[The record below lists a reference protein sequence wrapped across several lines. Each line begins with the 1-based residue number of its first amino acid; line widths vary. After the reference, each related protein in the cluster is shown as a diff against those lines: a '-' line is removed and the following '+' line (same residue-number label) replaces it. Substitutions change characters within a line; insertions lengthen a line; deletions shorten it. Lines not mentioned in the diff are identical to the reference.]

1 MGRTGYRV
9 EGLPHDTTLKNVC
22 NYLQFDPAVD
32 MQLVARSVAPLIDGQ
47 PNELKVATVDFI
59 PPPGWNPSVPLP
71 VLKGHGGDR
80 VVVDQT
86 FYGFTPLN
94 EPQEPV
100 ALDIIAVTGL
110 AGNAFGSW
118 AAEPTHMWLRDKL
131 AVDFPNARVMSYGF
145 DSHLKGSH
153 SEAVISVFS
162 SRFRS
167 DVEEIRRHASD
178 RPLVFVGHSLG
189 GLVIKKAMLGR
200 WKVMPSIPL
209 MIFMGTPHRGL
220 DTEALLELVKHD
232 ATAPLIRQISFR
244 SHELNELNS
253 DFCHFLSTAPDIAIL
268 SVYETIRTKTL
279 VEMPDGTWARQGLE
293 KMMVPPDSAVLGVG
307 TREVEVPCITD
318 HSRLAKFPAT
328 SQGTAY
334 PQVQGAIMKS
344 IRTTPLGHEELIDA
358 VRMQAL
364 KRVESLAKSGDF
376 NLNRFAQNGD
386 TALVLAAKWGSKS
399 AIKCLLAYGAK
410 PNQRDEAGCT
420 PLFAAAGQYEAS
432 LDVVKLLVENGADV
446 NLVSGDLKCT
456 PLHGAAQVPSN
467 SQIVQFLLSH
477 GAATEVQNAHGLTP
491 LYIASRQNC
500 VFSVKLLLQYDA
512 VVDSCNW
519 DVKDRKYGETPL
531 IAAVYFDKGIAHN
544 THVIELLVQAGA
556 NIDVRAGDS
565 KHTALMIACLKG
577 YDRGVKCLLE
587 QGADEG
593 IRDVNGNN
601 ALMYAA
607 RVGNVHT
614 IMALAEYGRSSID
627 TQSAQ
632 RRVLDWAIYYGKV
645 EVVKYL
651 TALDPGYQPISF
663 AERFA
668 SSVDDQTREEIE
680 MYLPKHGN
688 HGMTVKGLTFWDRV
702 KWKKKPKQID

>member
-9 EGLPHDTTLKNVC
+9 EGLPHDTTLENVHS
-22 NYLQFDPAVD
+22 YLQFDPGAN
-32 MQLVARSVAPLIDGQ
+32 MQLVARSVAPLIDGAL
-47 PNELKVATVDFI
+47 NESKVATVDFI
-59 PPPGWNPSVPLP
+59 PSPGRQASVPLP
-71 VLKGHGGDR
+71 VLEGHGGDR

-94 EPQEPV
+94 EPKEPV

-118 AAEPTHMWLRDKL
+118 ASEPTHMWLRDKL
-131 AVDFPNARVMSYGF
+131 AVDFPHARVMSYGF

-178 RPLVFVGHSLG
+178 RPLVFIGHSLG

-200 WKVMPSIPL
+200 WKISPSIPL
-209 MIFMGTPHRGL
+209 MVFMGTPHRGL

-253 DFCHFLSTAPDIAIL
+253 DFCHFLTTAPDISIL

-279 VEMPDGTWARQGLE
+279 LEMNDGTWARQGPE
-293 KMMVPPDSAVLGVG
+293 KMMVPPESAVLGVG
-307 TREVEVPCITD
+307 SREVEVPCITD

-358 VRMQAL
+358 IRLQSL
-364 KRVESLAKSGDF
+364 KRVEVLVKSGDF
-376 NLNRFAQNGD
+376 CLDRLAQNGD
-386 TALVLAAKWGSKS
+386 TALILAAKWGSK
-399 AIKCLLAYGAK
+399 AAVKCLLAYGAN
-410 PNQRDEAGCT
+410 PNQCDEAGCT
-420 PLFAAAGQYEAS
+420 PLFAAAGQYESS
-432 LDVVKLLVENGADV
+432 LDVVKFLVENGADL
-446 NLVSGDLKCT
+446 NLASGDLRCT
-456 PLHGAAQVPSN
+456 PLHGAAQIPTNSN
-467 SQIVQFLLSH
+467 VVQFLLSR

-500 VFSVKLLLQYDA
+500 VFSVKLLLQYGA
-512 VVDSCNW
+512 IVDSCNW
-519 DVKDRKYGETPL
+519 DIKDRKYGETAL
-531 IAAVYFDKGIAHN
+531 IAAAYFDKGVAHN
-544 THVIELLVQAGA
+544 IHVMELLVQAGA
-556 NIDVRAGDS
+556 NINLRAGS
-565 KHTALMIACLKG
+565 TKHTALMIACLAG

-587 QGADEG
+587 QGADESM
-593 IRDVNGNN
+593 RDASGND

-607 RVGNVHT
+607 RVEKVHI
-614 IMALAEYGRSSID
+614 IMTLAEYGRSSID

-632 RRVLDWAIYYGKV
+632 RRVLDWAVYFGKV
-645 EVVKYL
+645 EIVKYL
-651 TALDPGYQPISF
+651 VALDPGYQPVG
-663 AERFA
+663 ADERFA
-668 SSVDDQTREEIE
+668 TNIDDQTREEME
-680 MYLPKHGN
+680 LYLPKYSNNGRP
-688 HGMTVKGLTFWDRV
+688 VKGQTFWDRC
-702 KWKKKPKQID
+702 KWKKKP

>member
-9 EGLPHDTTLKNVC
+9 EGLPHDTTLENVH
-22 NYLQFDPAVD
+22 NYLQFDPEAN
-32 MQLVARSVAPLIDGQ
+32 MRLVARSVAPLIDSL

-59 PPPGWNPSVPLP
+59 PPPGWNPSIPLP
-71 VLKGHGGDR
+71 ALKGHGGDR

-100 ALDIIAVTGL
+100 AIDIIAVTGL

-118 AAEPTHMWLRDKL
+118 ASEPTHMWLRDKL
-131 AVDFPNARVMSYGF
+131 AVDFPNARIMSYGF
-145 DSHLKGSH
+145 DSHLKGSQ
-153 SEAVISVFS
+153 SEAVVSVFS

-178 RPLVFVGHSLG
+178 RPLVFIGHSLG

-200 WKVMPSIPL
+200 WKIMPSIPL
-209 MIFMGTPHRGL
+209 MIFLGTPHRGL

-279 VEMPDGTWARQGLE
+279 VEMPDGTWARQGIE
-293 KMMVPPDSAVLGVG
+293 KMMVPPDSAVLGIG

-334 PQVQGAIMKS
+334 PQIQGAIMKS

-358 VRMQAL
+358 IRNQAS
-364 KRVESLAKSGDF
+364 KRVETLIKSGDF
-376 NLNRFAQNGD
+376 CLDRLAQNGD
-386 TALVLAAKWGSKS
+386 TALVLAAKWGSKV
-399 AIKCLLAYGAK
+399 AVKCLLAYGAN
-410 PNQRDEAGCT
+410 PNQCDEAGCT

-432 LDVVKLLVENGADV
+432 LDVVKLLVENDADI
-446 NLVSGDLKCT
+446 NSVSGDLKCT
-456 PLHGAAQVPSN
+456 PLHGAAQIPSN
-467 SQIVQFLLSH
+467 SHILQYLLSR
-477 GAATEVQNAHGLTP
+477 GAATEVRNAHGLTP

-500 VFSVKLLLQYDA
+500 VFSVKLLIQYEA

-519 DVKDRKYGETPL
+519 DFKDRKYGETPL

-556 NIDVRAGDS
+556 DINFRAGSS

-577 YDRGVKCLLE
+577 YDRGVRCLLE

-593 IRDVNGNN
+593 IKDANGNN

-607 RVGNVHT
+607 RIGNVHI
-614 IMALAEYGRSSID
+614 IMVLAEYGSSSID

-632 RRVLDWAIYYGKV
+632 RRVLDWAIYYGKL
-645 EVVKYL
+645 EIVKYL
-651 TALDPGYQPISF
+651 LALDPGYRPIGID
-663 AERFA
+663 ERFA
-668 SSVDDQTREEIE
+668 SNINEQMREEIE
-680 MYLPKHGN
+680 AYLPKDSN
-688 HGMTVKGLTFWDRV
+688 SDMPVKGLTFWDRYR
-702 KWKKKPKQID
+702 WKRKQNR